1 MHTLKLIGALTIV
14 VALSAIV
21 VVGTATAAETPWQWL
36 PGSVGETFS
45 GKSGTI
51 ELQQKGGGTFDCTSA
66 TILLTDEA
74 KKVSSELTEG
84 TESKDAKGA
93 LLVVHI
99 TGCKA
104 LGFGFNSDG
113 DPKET
118 ILAHYEIKGCMIT
131 KAEKRFGWLFKLLP
145 IHVEVPTVKQLFTME
160 GAFVAEIKATA
171 TKLVFA
177 LAIEQKEGKQV
188 IEKCEGG
195 EAETLKLKLGT
206 GENLQSGVG
215 VSGPE
220 ITFDMTKDKEGET
233 MMEK

>member
-99 TGCKA
+99 TGCRA
-104 LGFGFNSDG
+104 GGLGLNSDG

-118 ILAHYEIKGCMIT
+118 ILAHYEIKGCMINR
-131 KAEKRFGWLFKLLP
+131 AETRFGWLFKLLP
-145 IHVEVPTVKQLFTME
+145 IHGEVPVVKQLFTME
-160 GAFVAEIKATA
+160 GAFVAEIRPTA
-171 TKLVFA
+171 TKLVFT
-177 LAIEQKEGKQV
+177 LVIGQKEGKQA

-195 EAETLKLKLGT
+195 EAETLKVKLGT
-206 GENLQSGVG
+206 GTSLQLGMRAV
-215 VSGPE
+215 GPE
-220 ITFDMTKDKEGET
+220 IIFDMTKDKEGEE